1 MKLNRFINTAFLAG
15 LLLLSVVGVI
25 IYISFDSFVK
35 KADWVLHTQEVSYAS
50 EKLISAIKDAETGQR
65 GYFIT
70 GDSTYLTPYV
80 SGVDAMGHYLKE
92 LRRLTND
99 NQSQHVRVDSLQ
111 KKISAKAA
119 ILKYTISLKNSSNT
133 VQQITL
139 MFPKAGKELMDEIRA
154 ITLAIQQEE
163 NRLMTERVKSYDTN
177 LVVLLWLIGLTI
189 AGAFFVAVFSFIYI
203 KKQVA
208 KNEAY
213 EKELYR
219 LNQEI
224 TMSNEEMNAYN
235 EELTAANEE
244 LSTNN
249 EELQITTDQ
258 LNISNEML
266 ERYAEEIKELYN
278 NAPCGYHSTDEDA
291 VILNINDT
299 ELKWLGYSREE
310 VIGKMKLHELISPKG
325 GININD
331 TYQEFIEKGYLN
343 NLESEMIRKDGSV
356 FPILANV
363 TYVKD
368 ENGNFLKT
376 HATIFDITEQRKMQ
390 QKLVESEQNYRVMA
404 ENITDM
410 LSRHDVQGRYFYV
423 SPSCERLLGYSP
435 EEMKGKSIYDLFHP
449 DDVESIRLYYMTLL
463 EMPDISSV
471 EHRFRKKDGGYIWFE
486 TVSKAF
492 KDPRTGK
499 ITEVLSVSRD
509 ISLRKEY
516 EDKLKLAYNELEQI
530 KTDLEFRVRERTEK
544 LDQALK
550 ELQTRNHELDNYV
563 YKVSHDL
570 RAPLASI
577 LGLVNLTKLDN
588 DISAIK
594 HYLSLI
600 ENRVNKSD
608 EFIKSV
614 LNHSRILNSEINP
627 VAIDFRKIIDTCI
640 EELRYLPNLEK
651 MDFIFHITT
660 EGDFYSDELRVN
672 ILFKNLISNAVKY
685 RNPSVDKSYMKFDI
699 ASSEQSAFIT
709 VEDNGQGIEEL
720 YMHKIFDMFFRGTQ
734 QSDGSGLGLYIVKQ
748 TLERIA
754 GTISVESKVN
764 KGTIF
769 RITLS
774 NLKTGTVD
782 FNAPAV
788 TLNQLH

>member
-1 MKLNRFINTAFLAG
+1 MKLNRFINTAFTAG
-15 LLLLSVVGVI
+15 LLLLVVVGVI
-25 IYISFDSFVK
+25 IYISLDSFIK
-35 KADWVLHTQEVSYAS
+35 KADLVLHTQQVSYAS

-70 GDSTYLTPYV
+70 GDSTYLTPYI
-80 SGVDAMGHYLKE
+80 SGIDSMGHHLTV
-92 LRRLTND
+92 LRRLTAD
-99 NQSQHVRVDSLQ
+99 NRSQQVRIDSLQ
-111 KKISAKAA
+111 KKINAKAA
-119 ILKYTISLKNSSNT
+119 VLKYAISLKNRSSAD
-133 VQQITL
+133 QQVTL
-139 MFPKAGKELMDEIRA
+139 MFPKAGKELMNEIRA
-154 ITLAIQQEE
+154 ITYSIQQEE
-163 NRLMTERVKSYDTN
+163 EELMGERIKSFDTTW
-177 LVVLLWLIGLTI
+177 LVLLFVIGLTLAVAIFI
-189 AGAFFVAVFSFIYI
+189 AIFSFIYI
-203 KKQVA
+203 KKQVR

-213 EKELYR
+213 EKELHH

-224 TMSNEEMNAYN
+224 VMANEELNAYN

-249 EELQITTDQ
+249 EELLITSDQ
-258 LNISNEML
+258 LNTTNEML
-266 ERYAEEIKELYN
+266 ETYAEEIKELYN
-278 NAPCGYHSTDEDA
+278 NAPCGYHSTDENA
-291 VILNINDT
+291 VFLSINDT
-299 ELKWLGYSREE
+299 ELKWLGYTREE
-310 VIGKMKLHELISPKG
+310 VIGKMKLSEVISPKG
-325 GININD
+325 LENIYN
-331 TYQEFIEKGYLN
+331 THQEFIEKGYLN

-356 FPILANV
+356 FPILTNV

-368 ENGNFLKT
+368 ENGKFLKT

-390 QKLVESEQNYRVMA
+390 QKLVESEKNYRLMA
-404 ENITDM
+404 DNITDM

-423 SPSCERLLGYSP
+423 SPSCERLLGFSP
-435 EEMKGKSIYDLFHP
+435 EEMKGNSIYDLFHP

-471 EHRFRKKDGGYIWFE
+471 EHRFRKKDGSYIWFE

-492 KDPRTGK
+492 KDPKSGK
-499 ITEVLSVSRD
+499 IKEVLSVSRD

-530 KTDLEFRVRERTEK
+530 KTDLEYRVRERTEK

-627 VAIDFRKIIDTCI
+627 VAINFQKIVDNCI

-651 MDFIFHITT
+651 MDFITHITSDS
-660 EGDFYSDELRVN
+660 DFYSDELRVN

-685 RNPSVDKSYMKFDI
+685 RNPSVEKSYMRFDI

-709 VEDNGQGIEEL
+709 VEDNGQGIEDM
-720 YMHKIFDMFFRGTQ
+720 YMHKIFEMFFRGTQ

-774 NLKTGTVD
+774 NLKTGTID
-782 FNAPAV
+782 FNSSAV
-788 TLNQLH
+788 SLNQLH